1 MPWIILFSVFI
12 AAILWFY
19 LYVLHMLYTLENKNP
34 VKDTEEQ
41 NLPFISVLVAARNE
55 EKNLA
60 SCLESLIA
68 QNYPPD
74 KIEILVGSDASSD
87 STLAIAQSYGAKFSH
102 LVTWD
107 ISSDSMPH
115 TKGKARVLAFL
126 AQKAKGEFLL
136 VTDADCIVTPSWA
149 KTLVQAFES
158 NIAIV
163 TGFTE
168 LSFTRNLFQLM
179 QKLDWLLFMGINNIL
194 SNTFF
199 SSATT
204 IGNNM
209 AIRSTAYWQTGG
221 YEKIPFSLTEDFKLY
236 VEVKKIGWQ
245 TRNLI
250 SADAKVQS
258 YAQDSWGSLLSQ
270 RQRWV
275 RGARKEFPSK
285 WKPILFLLASTY
297 LLFGTLLFINP
308 KVALLFWALR
318 FFLQFLTLQAITTK
332 ISSPPLSLFHLVL
345 YEFFSFTL
353 LFLSF
358 ILMLLPIQVKW
369 KGRKFEGSAS
379 K

>member
-1 MPWIILFSVFI
+1 MPWIVLFSVFI

-19 LYVLHMLYTLENKNP
+19 LYVLHLLYSLENKYP
-34 VKDTEEQ
+34 AKDTEEQ
-41 NLPFISVLVAARNE
+41 SLPFISVLVAARNE

-60 SCLESLIA
+60 SCLESLLA
-68 QNYPPD
+68 QNYPLD
-74 KIEILVGSDASSD
+74 KIEILVGNDASSD

-102 LVTWD
+102 LMTWD
-107 ISSDSMPH
+107 ISSDSMSQ

-136 VTDADCIVTPSWA
+136 VTDADCIVIPDWA
-149 KTLVQAFES
+149 KTLIQAFEP

-168 LSFTRNLFQLM
+168 LSFSRNLFQQL
-179 QKLDWLLFMGINNIL
+179 QRVDWLLFMGINNIL
-194 SNTFF
+194 SDTFF

-236 VEVKKIGWQ
+236 VELKKIGWQ

-250 SADAKVQS
+250 SANAKVQS

-275 RGARKEFPSK
+275 RGAGKELSIK
-285 WKPILFLLASTY
+285 WKWILALLASTY
-297 LLFGTLLFINP
+297 VLFALLLFINP
-308 KVALLFWALR
+308 KVALLFWSLR
-318 FFLQFLTLQAITTK
+318 FFLQFLSLQAISSK
-332 ISSPPLSLFHLVL
+332 ISSPPLSFFHLVL

-369 KGRKFEGSAS
+369 KGRKFEGNAS

>member
-1 MPWIILFSVFI
+1 MSWIILSSVFI

-19 LYVLHMLYTLENKNP
+19 LYVLHLLYSLENKYP
-34 VKDTEEQ
+34 VKDTDEQ

-60 SCLESLIA
+60 SCLESLLA
-68 QNYPPD
+68 QNYPPY
-74 KIEILVGSDASSD
+74 KIEILVGNDASMD
-87 STLAIAQSYGAKFSH
+87 STLAIAQTFKANFSQ
-102 LVTWD
+102 VEVWD
-107 ISSDSMPH
+107 INPDILPQ
-115 TKGKARVLAFL
+115 TQGKARVLAFL

-136 VTDADCIVTPSWA
+136 VTDADCIVNPAWA
-149 KTLVQAFES
+149 KTLVQAFEP

-168 LSFTRNLFQLM
+168 VSFTQNLFQQL
-179 QKLDWLLFMGINNIL
+179 QRVDWLLFMGINNIL
-194 SNTFF
+194 SDTFF

-209 AIRSTAYWQTGG
+209 AIRSTAYWQAGG
-221 YEKIPFSLTEDFKLY
+221 YEKIPFYLTEDFKLY

-245 TRNLI
+245 TRNLL
-250 SADAKVQS
+250 SSDAKVQT
-258 YAQDSWGSLLSQ
+258 YAQKSWVLLLSQ

-297 LLFGTLLFINP
+297 LLFWILLFINP
-308 KVALLFWALR
+308 KVALLFWSLR
-318 FFLQFLTLQAITTK
+318 FFLQFLTLQAISTK

-353 LFLSF
+353 FFLSF
-358 ILMLLPIQVKW
+358 ILMLLPIEVKW
-369 KGRKFEGSAS
+369 KGRKFEGNAS

>member
-1 MPWIILFSVFI
+1 MPWIVLFSVFI

-19 LYVLHMLYTLENKNP
+19 LYVLHLLYSLDNKYP
-34 VKDTEEQ
+34 AKDTEEQ

-55 EKNLA
+55 EKNLKA
-60 SCLESLIA
+60 CLDSLIA
-68 QNYPPD
+68 QNYPLD
-74 KIEILVGSDASSD
+74 KIEILIGNDASID
-87 STLAIAQSYGAKFSH
+87 STLPIAQTYKANFPQ
-102 LVTWD
+102 LEVWD
-107 ISSDSMPH
+107 ISPDILPQ
-115 TKGKARVLAFL
+115 TQGKARVLAFL

-136 VTDADCIVTPSWA
+136 VTDADCIVNPAWA
-149 KTLVQAFES
+149 KTLVQAFEP

-168 LSFTRNLFQLM
+168 VSFTRNLFQQL
-179 QKLDWLLFMGINNIL
+179 QRVDWLLFMGINNIL
-194 SNTFF
+194 SDTFF

-236 VEVKKIGWQ
+236 VEVKKTGWK
-245 TRNLI
+245 TRNLL
-250 SADAKVQS
+250 SSDAKVQT
-258 YAQDSWGSLLSQ
+258 YAQKSWVLLLSQ

-297 LLFGTLLFINP
+297 LLFGILLFINP
-308 KVALLFWALR
+308 KVALLFWSLR
-318 FFLQFLTLQAITTK
+318 FFLQFLTIQVIASKVSTT
-332 ISSPPLSLFHLVL
+332 PLSLWNLIL
-345 YEFFSFTL
+345 YELFSSSL

-358 ILMLLPIQVKW
+358 VLMLVPLPVNW
-369 KGRKFEGSAS
+369 KGRKFDDNAS